1 MSGQQQQWSGKTY
14 GNGWMHQSLVRLLG
28 IMDVR
33 VIYIFASLFIIPV
46 VLLVNPSAGIIYRF
60 MRRRM
65 GYTVMRSVWKTY
77 QNHCLF
83 AQVVVD
89 RFATYAGKQFQV
101 RVEGMEHMDRLTAQP
116 ESFLTMS
123 SHIGHYELAG
133 YTLRATTKRMNVLMF
148 DGEKP
153 FVMEKRRRIL
163 QANNI
168 GMIPVSQDM
177 SHLFEINRVLSQG
190 EVLSMASDRMNG
202 SPKSIS
208 VQILGAEAR
217 LPQGPFSMATMKS
230 LPVLAVDVMKT
241 ASLEYT
247 AYITPLD
254 YDRQA
259 PRAEQIRQL
268 SQAYVDNL
276 ERRVRQYPTQWFNYF
291 EFWA

>member
-1 MSGQQQQWSGKTY
+1 MKQQEWSGKTY
-14 GNGWMHQSLVRLLG
+14 GNGWMHLWLERMLKIV
-28 IMDVR
+28 DVR
-33 VIYIFASLFIIPV
+33 ILYAFSALCIIPV
-46 VLLVNPSAGIIYRF
+46 VLMVSPSCSILYRF

-65 GYTVMRSVWKTY
+65 QCSLMKSVWNTY
-77 QNHCLF
+77 RGHCLF
-83 AQVVVD
+83 AQVVID
-89 RFATYAGKQFQV
+89 RFAMYAGKRFQIN
-101 RVEGMEHMDRLTAQP
+101 VEGMEHMDSLMAHP
-116 ESFLTMS
+116 EAFITMS
-123 SHIGHYELAG
+123 SHIGNYELAG
-133 YTLRATTKRMNVLMF
+133 YTFRASAKRMNVLMF
-148 DGEKP
+148 AGEKP
-153 FVMEKRRRIL
+153 SVMEKRRCML

-190 EVLSMASDRMNG
+190 EILGMASDRMNG

-241 ASLEYT
+241 ASLKYT
-247 AYITPLD
+247 AYVTPLD

-276 ERRVRQYPTQWFNYF
+276 EKRIRQYPTQWFNYF

>member
-276 ERRVRQYPTQWFNYF
+276 EKRVRQYPTQWFNYF

>member
-190 EVLSMASDRMNG
+190 EILSMASDRMNG

-276 ERRVRQYPTQWFNYF
+276 EKRVRQYPTQWFNYF